1 MTDIVTIVAPE
12 PADTASPCTLVC
24 TMDGKTGW
32 CYGCGRTIDE
42 IAGWSMLSFDARR
55 AVRAALPARMAVF
68 AS

>member
-1 MTDIVTIVAPE
+1 MGGIVTLVTPE

-42 IAGWSMLSFDARR
+42 IAGWTTLSFDARR
-55 AVRAALPARMAVF
+55 AVRAQLPARMAVF
-68 AS
+68 AD

>member
-1 MTDIVTIVAPE
+1 MSGIVTIVPPE

-42 IAGWSMLSFDARR
+42 IAGWSSLSFDARR
-55 AVRAALPARMAVF
+55 AVRAQLPARMAVF
-68 AS
+68 AG